1 MTIEWSQVKS
11 DFSPDGSLRDIYF
24 FNTDLEVWQKF
35 LDSVKTSSF
44 NHKMYRNGESCT
56 LSLDIGKLFL
66 ERENSSLMLEIEKNG
81 VIFNCHFFVEE
92 EIELDISPKEITNQ
106 EALNVVLEFMQ
117 YFSNAINL
125 PCVLTPENGPG
136 MTIIQYNKN
145 FNSSPVVVI

>member
-1 MTIEWSQVKS
+1 MTIEWSQVKR

-24 FNTDLEVWQKF
+24 FNTDLAIWQKF
-35 LDSVKTSSF
+35 LDSVKASGF
-44 NHKMYRNGESCT
+44 NHKMYRNGEYCT

-106 EALNVVLEFMQ
+106 ELQHRTLRVLD
-117 YFSNAINL
+117 SL
-125 PCVLTPENGPG
+125 
-136 MTIIQYNKN
+136 
-145 FNSSPVVVI
+145 

>member
-1 MTIEWSQVKS
+1 MTIEWNQVKE
-11 DFSPDGSLRDIYF
+11 DFSIDGSLRDIYF
-24 FNTDLEVWQKF
+24 FNTDIAVWQKF
-35 LDSVKTSSF
+35 LDSVKVSSF
-44 NHKMYRNGESCT
+44 NHKMYRDGESCT

-66 ERENSSLMLEIEKNG
+66 ERENSTLILEIEKHG

-125 PCVLTPENGPG
+125 PCVLTPENSPE
-136 MTIIQYNKN
+136 MVIIQYDKN
-145 FNSSPVVVI
+145 LNPSPVVVI